1 MIKGA
6 FNVAAKA
13 ARRVGSAHKPVV
25 RFARRQ
31 ARERQEQALRTS
43 AASVDRA
50 IRRVASGRAP
60 ILAGPWLAEVGY
72 EVLYWIP
79 FLRWFCD
86 VHGVPRERLIVLSR
100 GGMEP
105 LYREFAS
112 RYVDI
117 FDVMAPAEVVAR
129 NEVRRTAEEKG
140 GRKQT
145 QMSALDDELVL
156 LAARAVGESKVS
168 VCHPSLMNGL
178 LRPVWLGNLPFD
190 LLWRRTTYARMT
202 VPGDGLPEL
211 PPAFIAAKLYAGP
224 AMTMTSETTEAVRR
238 LVRMLAATTPVIAL
252 ETPQGLDEH
261 RDFDLSGIPG
271 VTSAASF
278 IDTRTNLRTQTALI
292 ARARMFLGSC
302 GGLAWLAPFLGVPT
316 VALYDSDAMLGPHLL
331 VARQAG
337 RRVGAAPFSPFDV
350 HALSRLGTSFPM
362 V

>member
-6 FNVAAKA
+6 QNVAAQA
-13 ARRVGSAHKPVV
+13 ARRVGSAHKPMV
-25 RFARRQ
+25 RFARRR
-31 ARERQEQALRTS
+31 ARERDERALRAS
-43 AASVDRA
+43 AAAVDRD

-60 ILAGPWLAEVGY
+60 IVAGPWLAEVGY

-86 VHGVPRERLIVLSR
+86 VHGVPRDRLIVLSR

-105 LYREFAS
+105 LYRELAS

-117 FDVMAPAEVVAR
+117 FDLMTPAELVAR
-129 NEVRRTAEEKG
+129 NEARRAADEQG

-145 QMSALDDELVL
+145 QSSALDDELI
-156 LAARAVGESKVS
+156 ARAVDAIGERRVS

-178 LRPVWLGNLPFD
+178 LRPVWLGNLPYD
-190 LLWRRTTYARMT
+190 LLWRRTAYARMT
-202 VPGDGLPEL
+202 VPGDGLPDL

-224 AMTMTSETTEAVRR
+224 ALTMTPETVEAVRR
-238 LVRMLAATTPVIAL
+238 LVRTVAATTPVIAL
-252 ETPQGLDEH
+252 ETPEGLDEH

-278 IDTRTNLRTQTALI
+278 IETRTNLRTQTALI

-302 GGLAWLAPFLGVPT
+302 GGLAWLAPFLGIPT
-316 VALYDSDAMLGPHLL
+316 VAVYDSDALLGPHLL

-337 RRVGAAPFSPFDV
+337 RRVDAAPFSPLDV
-350 HALSRLGTSFPM
+350 HALSRLGASFQ
-362 V
+362 